1 MLTPQEV
8 SSKTFPKAV
17 MGGYAMAAV
26 DEFLDTLTEDYG
38 NLYKENAALKA
49 KMKGL
54 MEKIEEYR
62 QIEDSMRSTLMVAQK
77 MAKQIVS
84 DAENK
89 RAAITAQ
96 VEGQKASLVKDAE
109 AAAQQRMAELK
120 AEVAAQEQ
128 ALREKKAQ
136 VAAEMANEEQKLERA
151 KAAVSKFMQVTRI
164 NCEEQLKILS
174 RLEEMVPAPV
184 EVQQPAP
191 AAQEAPEAPV
201 TPAPED
207 FPVEAVAAQ
216 AEAREAAEEA
226 RAAVDAVES
235 PAFEEEL
242 VLDEEFFT
250 SPLPT
255 LEDLKKVQA
264 KSDHTDV
271 DIQANLDE
279 LAVEEHHDQES
290 IWDTLPE
297 DATRV
302 INLDDLQVGRN
313 YNRDK

>member
-49 KMKGL
+49 KIKGL
-54 MEKIEEYR
+54 MDKIEEYR
-62 QIEDSMRSTLMVAQK
+62 QVEDSMRATLMAAQK

-84 DAENK
+84 DAESK
-89 RAAITAQ
+89 RAAITAE

-109 AAAQQRMAELK
+109 SAAQQRMAELK
-120 AEVAAQEQ
+120 AQVAAQEQ
-128 ALREKKAQ
+128 ALVEKKAE
-136 VAAEMANEEQKLERA
+136 VAAEMANEEQKLEKA

-174 RLEEMVPAPV
+174 RLEEMVPQPV
-184 EVQQPAP
+184 EVKPVEPVAQPAAVVTEVP
-191 AAQEAPEAPV
+191 VAAPAQEE
-201 TPAPED
+201 
-207 FPVEAVAAQ
+207 FPVEAVKAQ
-216 AEAREAAEEA
+216 AEAAET
-226 RAAVDAVES
+226 AAVEAPVQEDQ
-235 PAFEEEL
+235 EL

-271 DIQANLDE
+271 DIQADLDE
-279 LAVEEHHDQES
+279 LSVAGSHGQES
-290 IWDTLPE
+290 IWDSLPE

-302 INLDDLQVGRN
+302 INLDDLQFGRN
-313 YNRDK
+313 YNVEK

>member
-1 MLTPQEV
+1 MLTPQDV

-17 MGGYAMAAV
+17 MGGYAMASV

-38 NLYKENAALKA
+38 SLYKENAALKA

-62 QIEDSMRSTLMVAQK
+62 QVEDSMRSTLMVAQK

-84 DAENK
+84 DAEAK
-89 RAAITAQ
+89 RAAITAE

-109 AAAQQRMAELK
+109 AAARQRMEELK

-128 ALREKKAQ
+128 ALQEKKAQ
-136 VAAEMANEEQKLERA
+136 VAAEMANEEQKLD
-151 KAAVSKFMQVTRI
+151 KARTAVSKFMQVTRI

-174 RLEEMVPAPV
+174 RLEELVPAPA
-184 EVQQPAP
+184 EVKPAEPEP
-191 AAQEAPEAPV
+191 A
-201 TPAPED
+201 
-207 FPVEAVAAQ
+207 AVAAV
-216 AEAREAAEEA
+216 AEEPAAAEEA
-226 RAAVDAVES
+226 PAAEEELEAAVDTVEAA
-235 PAFEEEL
+235 AFDEEEL

-279 LAVEEHHDQES
+279 LAVEESHDQES

-297 DATRV
+297 DATRI
-302 INLDDLQVGRN
+302 INLDDLQFGRN
-313 YNRDK
+313 YNREK